1 MSRKP
6 DWRRADQ
13 QERDKP
19 EFKPRPVF
27 VPSGV
32 GFPATAKQLACIRYL
47 DPTIPEERLATLDKW
62 EASAVISRLFLV
74 ARAPK
79 KEPHVA

>member
-13 QERDKP
+13 IERDKP
-19 EFKPRPVF
+19 AYKPAPVF

-32 GFPATAKQLACIRYL
+32 GFPATAKQLAYIRHL
-47 DPTIPEERLATLDKW
+47 DPTIPEERLVALNRH
-62 EASAVISRLFLV
+62 EASPVLDRLL
-74 ARAPK
+74 RK
-79 KEPHVA
+79 